1 MTCVIGD
8 LEDCD
13 DLNGGWK
20 QSMSKKIE
28 MLACL
33 ESMLDNRIK
42 HLRAFELLL
51 SAAEVPLLLFSVKGG
66 QGP

>member
-1 MTCVIGD
+1 MKAIHVQ
-8 LEDCD
+8 E
-13 DLNGGWK
+13 NRNV
-20 QSMSKKIE
+20 
-28 MLACL
+28 ACL

>member
-1 MTCVIGD
+1 
-8 LEDCD
+8 
-13 DLNGGWK
+13 
-20 QSMSKKIE
+20 MSKKIE

-33 ESMLDNRIK
+33 ESMLDNRVK